1 MRYVFS
7 IVVIILISLTSFLP
21 VNLNHYNKQNIHV
34 EVKGCVMEEK
44 VLELPAST
52 TIKEALALVTLNENA
67 SVDGLNQQLLLLDKD
82 VINIPCIKE
91 KELISINFGSVEQLD
106 SLPGIGESTANKIIE
121 YRNGHGLFQSL
132 EQLMEVEGIKE
143 GKFNA
148 IKDLICL

>member
-91 KELISINFGSVEQLD
+91 KELISINFGSV
-106 SLPGIGESTANKIIE
+106 
-121 YRNGHGLFQSL
+121 
-132 EQLMEVEGIKE
+132 
-143 GKFNA
+143 
-148 IKDLICL
+148 